1 MYTDEQKVI
10 SSFQD
15 TSVNINDKND
25 EVNKLNRELVA
36 EKEYTKYLEDELRLS
51 KREIDLLKQFHARK
65 LELNFSMSSS
75 GEIENKI
82 LNLSR

>member
-10 SSFQD
+10 SSLQE

-65 LELNFSMSSS
+65 LESMNSSAKVENF
-75 GEIENKI
+75 I
-82 LNLSR
+82 LNLTR